1 VHHGRSSAGFPS
13 IAALPHGN
21 SVLARR
27 LRHEA
32 QYVLTFFRRFTVKL
46 KQTLV
51 ASAVSGLFASLA
63 LAQTPPAPAAAP
75 APAPAPAPFSV
86 NVGVASSYIYRGLNQ
101 SDYKPALQIGADYAH
116 ESGFYI
122 GTWAS
127 SIRWIKDFGLGTGNA
142 EIDLY
147 AGYKGTAGPIG
158 YDVGVLQYFY
168 NGSVTKGA
176 IRSNTTEL
184 YVAGTYEMFTL
195 KYSHVVSKG
204 IFGVDKARNS
214 GYFDLSASFPVM
226 ENLAL
231 NLHVGHQIIK
241 NSGAGTY
248 TDGKAELA
256 YDFGNGFALSGGVT
270 ATNADKT
277 FYKPLVQKFTGKT
290 TPFALLKYTKSF

>member
-1 VHHGRSSAGFPS
+1 M
-13 IAALPHGN
+13 
-21 SVLARR
+21 
-27 LRHEA
+27 
-32 QYVLTFFRRFTVKL
+32 KL

-51 ASAVSGLFASLA
+51 ASAISGLFASLA
-63 LAQTPPAPAAAP
+63 LAQTAPAPAAAP
-75 APAPAPAPFSV
+75 APAPAPTPFSV

-147 AGYKGTAGPIG
+147 AGYKGAAGPIS

-176 IRSNTTEL
+176 IRANTTEL
-184 YVAGTYEMFTL
+184 YVAGTYQMFTL

-214 GYFDLSASFPVM
+214 GYFDLSASFPLM
-226 ENLAL
+226 DNLAL
-231 NLHVGHQIIK
+231 NLHVGHQIVK
-241 NSGAGTY
+241 NTGGLGTY

-256 YDFGNGFALSGGVT
+256 YDFGNGFGLSGGVT
-270 ATNADKT
+270 ATDADKG
-277 FYKPLVQKFTGKT
+277 FYTPLGKKFTGKT
-290 TPFALLKYTKSF
+290 TPYALLKYTKSF